1 MSKAREL
8 AELGAAYDSGAL
20 SNRNIIINGAM
31 QVAQRGTSFTG
42 PSSGAYTLDRWMS
55 GLQTTSGDGD
65 FSQATDV
72 PTATQSG
79 TAFKNSLKFQVTTAD
94 ASIAAT
100 DRTYLVQK
108 IEGQNLVS
116 GGFGQSGTRYMTLS
130 FWHKHTKTG
139 THSLAINNGAR
150 DRSYPMEYTQTT
162 TNTWEKAE
170 LTFPVDTS
178 GTWPT
183 DNTAGM
189 WIFWGIAFGSNYA
202 GTANAWAGAQAYGT
216 SSQVNN
222 LDSTSNAML
231 FTGVQLEVG
240 SEATPFEHRSFD
252 EEFILCQRYYQKSFL
267 YGTAI
272 GTSTQEG
279 FWSTGGHQGG
289 TSTGYI
295 EGIINFER
303 VLRAS
308 PTLTLYDHSG
318 NSGKCARLA
327 AGTARYAN
335 ETIGTAQLC
344 ARGVVLYSS
353 SGTAAGIIQAHY
365 TADAEL

>member
-1 MSKAREL
+1 MTRAREL
-8 AELGAAYDSGAL
+8 AELGSVYDSGAL

-116 GGFGQSGTRYMTLS
+116 AGFGQSGTRYMTLS

-240 SEATPFEHRSFD
+240 TEATPFEHRTFSD
-252 EEFILCQRYYQKSFL
+252 ELARCQRYFCRTYG
-267 YGTAI
+267 YGTAT
-272 GTSTQEG
+272 GASDTSAG
-279 FWSTGGHQGG
+279 CISTG
-289 TSTGYI
+289 
-295 EGIINFER
+295 INAAYTYASAGNFNFPVEM
-303 VLRAS
+303 RAS
-308 PTLTLYDHSG
+308 PTVTLYSTY
-318 NSGKCARLA
+318 NANTTGKVTADA
-327 AGTARYAN
+327 TDGTGVAIFTTTSRTFLTRSNDSTGTGAN
-335 ETIGTAQLC
+335 VFM
-344 ARGVVLYSS
+344 R
-353 SGTAAGIIQAHY
+353 AHAI
-365 TADAEL
+365 ADAEL

>member
-1 MSKAREL
+1 MTKAREI
-8 AELGAAYDSGAL
+8 ADLGSSATRTAG
-20 SNRNIIINGAM
+20 SNNKNFIINGAM
-31 QVAQRGTSFTG
+31 EISQRGTSFTG
-42 PSSGAYTLDRWMS
+42 PSSGAYTLDRWVS
-55 GLQTTSGDGD
+55 GLQTTSGAGD

-100 DRTYLVQK
+100 DRTYLVHK

-116 GGFGQSGTRYMTLS
+116 AGFGQSGTRNMTLS

-202 GTANAWAGAQAYGT
+202 GTANAWAAAQAYGT

-222 LDSTSNAML
+222 FDSTSNAML
-231 FTGVQLEVG
+231 FTGIQLELG
-240 SEATPFEHRSFD
+240 DKGTEFEHQKYAD
-252 EEFILCQRYYQKSFL
+252 QLQACQRYYFS
-267 YGTAI
+267 I
-272 GTSTQEG
+272 GGDANYERGAVGYNFSTTLSRCSTHFPTTMRAAPSTS
-279 FWSTGGHQGG
+279 
-289 TSTGYI
+289 I
-295 EGIINFER
+295 
-303 VLRAS
+303 
-308 PTLTLYDHSG
+308 SG
-318 NSGKCARLA
+318 NLYVAIAGSEVSITSASNDNSSRHVGHMGYAVSSGLT
-327 AGTARYAN
+327 AGDGATIFWNANTTAR
-335 ETIGTAQLC
+335 IMF
-344 ARGVVLYSS
+344 
-353 SGTAAGIIQAHY
+353 
-365 TADAEL
+365 DAEL